1 MPTLT
6 FPLSRIE
13 GHAQVVIEVQAGEVV
28 SARFQAIEFRGFEY
42 FVQGA
47 PAEQMPVIAPRICG
61 VCSTAH
67 HVAAVKALEDAYGVT
82 PPPLALKIR
91 ELLLLGQIIQNQAT
105 SLFIFTMPDRIGVAS
120 IFQVAPSTSSG
131 QAPST
136 SSPPRLPRV
145 LAMEVLAV
153 AGQAPSMSEQDNAR
167 IAMRALQVRKA
178 GTDLITTAGGQFI
191 HPVKAVVG
199 GVTSGIGSEKAAT
212 MRAELSEVLPLACE
226 LFDCYWEMSL
236 AMGERIG
243 TWGDD
248 APACYIA
255 AIADC
260 RPNYCGDVIR
270 VMCPQGDVRISFPA
284 RDFRAHLTY
293 QETDYSYAGQ
303 TSYEGEVIRAN
314 SLARVNMA
322 RCMGTPRADEYL
334 AHFHEAFGQPAHA
347 IMLFDLARGI
357 ELVYALERAMEIL
370 AEPLDHEDTDV
381 PYTPRDGKGYG
392 LVEAPRGPLIH
403 HYSIKNGLIVQAE
416 FIIPTVHNALAIER
430 ALRVAARRY
439 VTAEQVDMELER
451 AVGRVVR
458 AFDPCIACAT
468 H

>member
-28 SARFQAIEFRGFEY
+28 SARFQALEFRGFEY

-47 PAEQMPVIAPRICG
+47 PAEQMPVITPRICG

-67 HVAAVKALEDAYGVT
+67 HVAAVKALEDAYTVT
-82 PPPLALKIR
+82 PPPLALNIR
-91 ELLLLGQIIQNQAT
+91 ELLLLGQIVQNQAT
-105 SLFIFTMPDRIGVAS
+105 SLFIFTMPDRPGVAS
-120 IFQVAPSTSSG
+120 IFQVAPSTS
-131 QAPST
+131 QD
-136 SSPPRLPRV
+136 LN
-145 LAMEVLAV
+145 
-153 AGQAPSMSEQDNAR
+153 AG
-167 IAMRALQVRKA
+167 IAMRALRVRKA

-199 GVTSGIGSEKAAT
+199 GVTSGIGPEQAGA

-226 LFDCYWEMSL
+226 LFDLYWELSL

-255 AIADC
+255 AVADC
-260 RPNYCGDVIR
+260 RPNYYGDVIR
-270 VMCPQGDVRISFPA
+270 VMCPEGVVRARFPA

-334 AHFHEAFGQPAHA
+334 ARFHEAFGQPAHA

-357 ELVYALERAMEIL
+357 ELIYALERALEIL
-370 AEPLDHEDTDV
+370 AESLDHEDTDV
-381 PYTPRDGKGYG
+381 PYTPRDGEGYG

-403 HYSIKNGLIVQAE
+403 HYRIENGLIAQAE
-416 FIIPTVHNALAIER
+416 FIIPTVHNSLAIER
-430 ALRVAARRY
+430 ALRVAAKRY
-439 VTAEQVDMELER
+439 ISAERVDMELER

>member
-13 GHAQVVIEVQAGEVV
+13 GHAQVVIEVRAGEVV
-28 SARFQAIEFRGFEY
+28 SARFEAMEFRGFEY
-42 FVQGA
+42 FVQGV
-47 PAEQMPVIAPRICG
+47 PAEQMPVITPRICG

-67 HVAAVKALEDAYGVT
+67 HVAAVKALEGAYGVT
-82 PPPLALKIR
+82 PPPLALQIR

-105 SLFIFTMPDRIGVAS
+105 SLFIFTMPDRLGLAS
-120 IFQVAPSTSSG
+120 IFQLG
-131 QAPST
+131 
-136 SSPPRLPRV
+136 
-145 LAMEVLAV
+145 EG
-153 AGQAPSMSEQDNAR
+153 AGSEQVDVG
-167 IAMRALQVRKA
+167 IATRALRVRKA

-191 HPVKAVVG
+191 HPIKAVVG
-199 GVTSGIGSEKAAT
+199 GVTSGIGAEQAAA
-212 MRAELSEVLPLACE
+212 MRAELVETLPIACE
-226 LFDCYWEMSL
+226 LFDRYWEMTL

-260 RPNYCGDVIR
+260 RPNYYGDVIR
-270 VMCPQGDVRISFPA
+270 VMCPDGVVRDSFPA
-284 RDFRAHLTY
+284 RDFRSHLTC
-293 QETDYSYAGQ
+293 QETDYSYADK
-303 TSYEGEVIRAN
+303 TSFGGEVMRAN

-334 AHFHEAFGQPAHA
+334 ARFHEAFGQPAHA

-370 AEPLDHEDTDV
+370 AEPLDQEDTAV
-381 PYTPRDGKGYG
+381 PYTPRDGQGYG

-403 HYSIKNGLIVQAE
+403 HYRIENGLIAQAE
-416 FIIPTVHNALAIER
+416 FIIPTVHNTLAIER
-430 ALRVAARRY
+430 ALRVAAERY
-439 VTAEQVDMELER
+439 ITPERVDMELER

>member
-13 GHAQVVIEVQAGEVV
+13 GHAQVVIEVQGGEVV
-28 SARFQAIEFRGFEY
+28 SAHLEAMEFRGFEY
-42 FVQGA
+42 FVQGV
-47 PAEQMPVIAPRICG
+47 PAEQMVVIVPRICG

-67 HVAAVKALEDAYGVT
+67 HVAAVKTLEEVYGVA

-91 ELLLLGQIIQNQAT
+91 ELLLLGQIVQNQAT
-105 SLFIFTMPDRIGVAS
+105 SLFIFTMPDRLGVAS
-120 IFQVAPSTSSG
+120 IFQLAE
-131 QAPST
+131 QAGAGEE
-136 SSPPRLPRV
+136 RAV
-145 LAMEVLAV
+145 LAT
-153 AGQAPSMSEQDNAR
+153 
-167 IAMRALQVRKA
+167 RALQVRKA
-178 GTDLITTAGGQFI
+178 GTDLITVAGGQFI
-191 HPVKAVVG
+191 HPIKAIVG
-199 GVTSGIGSEKAAT
+199 GVTSGVRPEVAAE
-212 MRAELSEVLPLACE
+212 MRARLVEALPIACD
-226 LFDCYWEMSL
+226 LFDHYWEMSL

-248 APACYIA
+248 APACYVA

-260 RPNYCGDVIR
+260 RPNYYGDVIR
-270 VMCPQGDVRISFPA
+270 VMCPDGTVRDRFPA
-284 RDFRAHLTY
+284 RDFRSYLTY
-293 QETDYSYAGQ
+293 QESDYSYAGQ
-303 TSYEGEVIRAN
+303 TSYGENVLRAN
-314 SLARVNMA
+314 SLARINMA

-334 AHFHEAFGQPAHA
+334 ARFQEAFGQPAHA

-370 AEPLDHEDTDV
+370 DEPLDQEDTAV
-381 PYTPRDGKGYG
+381 PYTPRDGEGYG

-403 HYSIKNGLIVQAE
+403 HYRIEHGLIVQAK
-416 FIIPTVHNALAIER
+416 FIIPTVHNMLAIER
-430 ALRVAARRY
+430 ALCVAARRY
-439 VTAEQVDMELER
+439 VSAEQVNMELER